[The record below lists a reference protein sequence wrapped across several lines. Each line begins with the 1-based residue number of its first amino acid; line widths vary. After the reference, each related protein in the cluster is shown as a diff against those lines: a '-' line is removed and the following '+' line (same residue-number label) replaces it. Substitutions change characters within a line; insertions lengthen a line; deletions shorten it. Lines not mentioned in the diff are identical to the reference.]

1 MSQLRCLHPYP
12 DVGAMQADVA
22 QRIADMANQCIQEQ
36 GSFHIVLTGGNT
48 PRAIYREL
56 QLANTDWSAWHVYMG
71 DERCLPE
78 GDAERNDHMAS
89 ETLLS
94 HVLIPATQKHM
105 IPAQL
110 GAEEGAQ
117 RYREVISKYD
127 SFDLVLLG
135 FGEDGHV
142 ASLFP
147 GHEHD
152 EAALVVPVHDSPKP
166 PPDRISLTAQVLSSG
181 LHTWFLVA
189 GEGKR
194 DALTRWLADD
204 DIPANRIRPDNG
216 VDIFT
221 DLEVGSD

>member
-1 MSQLRCLHPYP
+1 
-12 DVGAMQADVA
+12 MQADVA
-22 QRIADMANQCIQEQ
+22 QRIEQLASQCIQQQ

-48 PRAIYREL
+48 PRAIYRGL
-56 QLANTDWSAWHVYMG
+56 HQANMDWSAWHVYMG

-94 HVLIPATQKHM
+94 HVLIPATQIHM
-105 IPAQL
+105 MPAQL
-110 GAEEGAQ
+110 GAEEGSQ
-117 RYREVISKYD
+117 RYREVISRCE

-147 GHEHD
+147 GHQHD

-166 PPDRISLTAQVLSSG
+166 PADRISLTAQVLSRG
-181 LHTWFLVA
+181 LHTWFLVT

-194 DALTRWLADD
+194 DALARWMAGDD
-204 DIPANRIRPDNG
+204 LPASRIRPDNG

-221 DLEVGSD
+221 DLEVRSD